1 MVKKLYSVISLLLA
15 AALCLSFCACE
26 SLHKHTY
33 SDSFTYDG
41 EYHYCAATCEH
52 SDEVTDKAP
61 HSIANGKCAVCGY
74 VTHKHTFSGQWTID
88 GEWHYRAATCEHTD
102 EVFGKALHTYD
113 DFVCTVCGVRQPATA
128 IITDAV
134 KLLAEH
140 NYALT
145 ASDVTLRTDN
155 GSVTFDNAQVRFV
168 TDKDGNLQL
177 LGYGEITTAD
187 GSGQTVKFA
196 SANGVVYGKI
206 IVNGVERVLFV
217 TVDELLTK
225 MGVDVNGIYKLSAE
239 LNEQSLLFA
248 QIARYLRNN
257 ADGLLPDIQAG
268 EHRFDFDVLR
278 RLNDRLY
285 SYTICQAV
293 DEAAGRQGFYDGI
306 PALYADLLCMSVGN
320 ALDELASYGL
330 TVDRIVKIAD
340 FAVANFS
347 DGKYGSIDEYLYQ
360 QGFFLTPDMTLRQFL
375 TSKTVRMM
383 PFSEV
388 LEAALKQL
396 PVPEGEQPL
405 TAASLGLLLENF
417 VVTYRDQTAYGILS
431 RLSGGLSADE
441 IKQIAAYAIN
451 LADARMTVTVTVG
464 ADKKLTKLTVVCADT
479 SALPSASDDSQT
491 VADIKAAINKYL
503 TAYVGTIELVGGFQS
518 DIDYSDVLAQVAR
531 VYG

>member
-1 MVKKLYSVISLLLA
+1 MAKRFYSVISLLLA
-15 AALCLSFCACE
+15 AALCLSLCACE
-26 SLHKHTY
+26 GLHKHTY
-33 SDSFTYDG
+33 SDRYTYDG
-41 EYHYCAATCEH
+41 EYHYRVATCEH

-61 HSIANGKCAVCGY
+61 HSIANGKCSVCGY

-88 GEWHYRAATCEHTD
+88 GEYHYRAATCEHTD

-113 DFVCTVCGVRQPATA
+113 DFVCTVCKVRQPATA

-177 LGYGEITTAD
+177 LGCGEITTAD

-388 LEAALKQL
+388 LDAALKQL
-396 PVPEGEQPL
+396 PIPEGEQPL

-503 TAYVGTIELVGGFQS
+503 TAYVGTIELVCGFQS